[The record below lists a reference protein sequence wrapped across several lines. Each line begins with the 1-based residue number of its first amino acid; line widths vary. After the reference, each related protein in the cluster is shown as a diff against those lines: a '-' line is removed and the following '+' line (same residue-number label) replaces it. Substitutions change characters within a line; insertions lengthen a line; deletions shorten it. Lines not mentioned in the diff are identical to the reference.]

1 MRCTVRRECAVAS
14 ADAASRSTMS
24 AGIVRS
30 SRPSRN
36 TCTCARSC
44 STARRGAT
52 QSTMCHPAPC
62 ARHGVRGMVRAA
74 WCARHGAWAVLRA
87 VTRRRR
93 RRLEHSRGTRP
104 QRRSACARRPKRTA
118 TTRCTRAPTCAS
130 AASTNHRTCGRAAL
144 AAAAAAVWLRLWRN
158 ALRALPSAL
167 VGTARAAQGVLTPA
181 YPKLTRKPTGIPT
194 ASVRQPVSRADHI
207 ATLGR
212 SAFGR
217 EA

>member
-62 ARHGVRGMVRAA
+62 ARHGVRGMVRSA

-93 RRLEHSRGTRP
+93 RLLENSRGTRP

-130 AASTNHRTCGRAAL
+130 AASTNHRTCGRAVL
-144 AAAAAAVWLRLWRN
+144 AAAAVWLRLWRN

-181 YPKLTRKPTGIPT
+181 CPKLTRKPTGIPT
-194 ASVRQPVSRADHI
+194 VGIRPPAEPRRADRD
-207 ATLGR
+207 AR
-212 SAFGR
+212 P
-217 EA
+217 